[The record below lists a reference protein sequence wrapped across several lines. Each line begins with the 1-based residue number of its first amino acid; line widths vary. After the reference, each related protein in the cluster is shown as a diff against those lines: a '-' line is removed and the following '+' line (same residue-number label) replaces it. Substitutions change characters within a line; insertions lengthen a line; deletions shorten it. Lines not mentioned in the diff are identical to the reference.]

1 MSGDIAG
8 GGVRIARSGMHTPSA
23 ISWSDVRAN
32 LSFLLT
38 DELVTPAAFCI
49 APRGKELWRW
59 ACRQGAA
66 LGADGRMV
74 GPSPWMTFVR
84 GATAR
89 SVRQVLPAWI
99 CHTPLPAVSASEF
112 AQVVLNDPVEFR
124 RCRIG
129 VLIAD
134 HMEQHPSDWRYLH
147 EVAEH
152 LRPDAREVDDDR
164 EDAIAQRPRQ
174 ALLGRSGARSL
185 PHPIAGASSIPVDGP
200 PISTRPT
207 LRGSNGATE
216 PRRVQHEGSPTSQ
229 PPRSWRDWKGH
240 AHDK

>member
-1 MSGDIAG
+1 
-8 GGVRIARSGMHTPSA
+8 MHTPSA
-23 ISWSDVRAN
+23 ISWSDVRAY
-32 LSFLLT
+32 LKFLLT
-38 DELVTPAAFCI
+38 DELVTPAAFSI
-49 APRGKELWRW
+49 DPRAKELWRW

-66 LGADGRMV
+66 IGADGRIV
-74 GPSPWMTFVR
+74 GQSPWLRFVR
-84 GATAR
+84 GATAG
-89 SVRQVLPAWI
+89 SVRRVLPAWI
-99 CHTPLPAVSASEF
+99 CHTPLPAMSASEF

-164 EDAIAQRPRQ
+164 EDAIAQQPRQ
-174 ALLGRSGARSL
+174 APLGRSGARSL
-185 PHPIAGASSIPVDGP
+185 PHPNAEATALPVDGP
-200 PISTRPT
+200 PISTRPK
-207 LRGSNGATE
+207 LRQSSGAAE
-216 PRRVQHEGSPTSQ
+216 PPRAPDPGSPTSQ